1 MEKFLRGLMLLA
13 LVMGFVVSG
22 ATVSTA
28 AESLGDFKIGVMSSS
43 ISQGEESYRAAA
55 ALLARYPNNVVHVTY
70 PDQFTTEQEQTISTM
85 ISMAADPK
93 IKAIVTCES
102 VVGTA
107 AAFAKVKELR
117 PDILLVAGQA
127 TDDPLVI
134 SAAMDVGICSDMP
147 GFAEQLSQAAKDMG
161 AKRII
166 YYTFPR
172 HIARVTTAQQIELFK
187 KIAPEKGLDFIMV
200 TTPDP
205 LSDVG
210 LAGTQQF
217 VLEDVSRQVEKYGKD
232 TAFYSTNIGQS
243 EPIIKSVMKEK
254 AIYLTP
260 PEPSPFTGF
269 PGALGIAIPEDKRG
283 DVSFMMNE
291 ISSVLKAGDMAGRMG
306 LWNVP
311 CLTFFI
317 NSGFQYAAEFCQGK
331 ITGRYDAVALKRVL
345 EEQSGGEVSIRKYPL
360 EDGKFLDNYYFVL
373 AEYKQLG
380 K

>member
-1 MEKFLRGLMLLA
+1 MVLAAVVA
-13 LVMGFVVSG
+13 LVACNSQVSD
-22 ATVSTA
+22 A
-28 AESLGDFKIGVMSSS
+28 ASLGDFKIGIMSSS
-43 ISQGEESYRAAA
+43 ISQGEETYRAAT
-55 ALLARYPNNVVHVTY
+55 ALLAKYPDNVVHVTY
-70 PDQFTTEQEQTISTM
+70 PDQFTTEQEQTIATM
-85 ISMAADPK
+85 ISLAADPK

-107 AAFAKVKELR
+107 AAFARVKELR

-127 TDDPLVI
+127 TDDPLVV
-134 SAAMDVGICSDMP
+134 SSVMDVGICTDMP
-147 GFAEQLSQAAKDMG
+147 GFANQLSQAAKDMG
-161 AKRII
+161 AARII

-172 HIARVTTAQQIELFK
+172 HIARVTTAQQIALFQEV
-187 KIAPEKGLDFIMV
+187 APQKGLEFIMV

-205 LSDVG
+205 LSDAG

-217 VLEDVSRQVEKYGKD
+217 VLEDVSRQVAKYGKD

-243 EPIIKSVMKEK
+243 EPIIKSVLKEK

-283 DVSFMMNE
+283 NVEYMME
-291 ISSVLKAGDMAGRMG
+291 QIAKILKENDMAGRMG
-306 LWNVP
+306 LWRVP
-311 CLTFFI
+311 ALTFFI

-331 ITGRYDAVALKRVL
+331 ITERADEAALKRVL
-345 EEQSGGEVSIRKYPL
+345 EENSGGEVQIRKYPL
-360 EDGKFLDNYYFVL
+360 EDSKFLENYYFVL

>member
-1 MEKFLRGLMLLA
+1 MVLAAVVA
-13 LVMGFVVSG
+13 LVACNSQVSD
-22 ATVSTA
+22 A
-28 AESLGDFKIGVMSSS
+28 ASLGDFKIGIMSSS
-43 ISQGEESYRAAA
+43 ISQGEETYRAAT
-55 ALLARYPNNVVHVTY
+55 ALLAKYPDNVVHVTY
-70 PDQFTTEQEQTISTM
+70 PDQFTTEQEQTIATM
-85 ISMAADPK
+85 ISLAADPK
-93 IKAIVTCES
+93 VKAIVTCES

-107 AAFAKVKELR
+107 AAFARVRELR

-134 SAAMDVGICSDMP
+134 SAVMDVGICTDMP
-147 GFAEQLSQAAKDMG
+147 GFAHQLSQAAKDMG
-161 AKRII
+161 ASRII

-172 HIARVTTAQQIELFK
+172 HIARVTTAQQIALFQEV
-187 KIAPEKGLDFIMV
+187 APQIGLDFIMV

-205 LSDVG
+205 LSDAG

-217 VLEDVSRQVEKYGKD
+217 VLEDVGRQVARYGRD

-243 EPIIKSVMKEK
+243 EPIIKSVLRER

-283 DVSFMMNE
+283 DIDYMMEQIAKILIEN
-291 ISSVLKAGDMAGRMG
+291 DMAGRMG
-306 LWNVP
+306 LWRVP
-311 CLTFFI
+311 ALTFLI
-317 NSGFQYAAEFCQGK
+317 NSAFQYAVEYCQGK
-331 ITGRYDAVALKRVL
+331 ITERSDEVALKRIL
-345 EEQSGGEVSIRKYPL
+345 EENSGGEVQIRKYPL
-360 EDGKFLDNYYFVL
+360 EDGKFLENYYFVL

>member
-1 MEKFLRGLMLLA
+1 VLKKLLRGLVMLA
-13 LVMGFVVSG
+13 AVVVLITCNSQ
-22 ATVSTA
+22 ASDA
-28 AESLGDFKIGVMSSS
+28 ASLGDFKIGIMSSS
-43 ISQGEESYRAAA
+43 ISQGEETYRAAT
-55 ALLARYPNNVVHVTY
+55 ALLAKYPDNVVHVTY
-70 PDQFTTEQEQTISTM
+70 PDQFTTEQEQTIATM
-85 ISMAADPK
+85 ISLAADPK

-107 AAFAKVKELR
+107 AAFARVKELR

-127 TDDPLVI
+127 TDDPLVV
-134 SAAMDVGICSDMP
+134 SSVMDVGICTDMP
-147 GFAEQLSQAAKDMG
+147 GFANQLSQAAKDMG
-161 AKRII
+161 AARII
-166 YYTFPR
+166 YFTFPR
-172 HIARVTTAQQIELFK
+172 HIARVTTAQQIALFQK
-187 KIAPEKGLDFIMV
+187 VAPQKGLEFIMV

-205 LSDVG
+205 LSDAG

-217 VLEDVSRQVEKYGKD
+217 VLEDVSRQVAKYGKD

-243 EPIIKSVMKEK
+243 EPIIKSVLKEK

-283 DVSFMMNE
+283 NVEYMME
-291 ISSVLKAGDMAGRMG
+291 QIAKILKENDMAGRMG
-306 LWNVP
+306 LWRVP
-311 CLTFFI
+311 ALTFFI

-331 ITGRYDAVALKRVL
+331 ITERSDEVALKRVL
-345 EEQSGGEVSIRKYPL
+345 EENSGGEVQIRKYPL
-360 EDGKFLDNYYFVL
+360 EDSKFLENYYFVL